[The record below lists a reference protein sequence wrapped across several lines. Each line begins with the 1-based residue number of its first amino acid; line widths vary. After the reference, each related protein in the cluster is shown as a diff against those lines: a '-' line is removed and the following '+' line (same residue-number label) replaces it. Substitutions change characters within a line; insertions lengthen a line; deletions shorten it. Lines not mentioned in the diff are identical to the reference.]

1 MAHNQKLMQR
11 QFLADANPKIEET
24 WSNQIQHRYGPHVC
38 KCVEGSNFS
47 DVGKSLEKA
56 RGWMAAGWPARSE
69 PKLIFLHPLLV
80 VGVAVGVVVGV
91 GVGVGVL
98 GVFVVGLVAKAVL
111 VAEGAVVIC
120 EVVIVIVELVVLLAV
135 ALALAFWRVSGA
147 AGVVFQK
154 PAAESGTLRVLFF
167 WYEHVFGLWLSL
179 FSFESS
185 LTKGHDTA
193 NFDWMPLEP
202 NQTLANGF
210 PNNCKWFNTFETT
223 FSSS

>member
-91 GVGVGVL
+91 GVGVGVGVL

-111 VAEGAVVIC
+111 VAEGAVVI
-120 EVVIVIVELVVLLAV
+120 
-135 ALALAFWRVSGA
+135 
-147 AGVVFQK
+147 
-154 PAAESGTLRVLFF
+154 
-167 WYEHVFGLWLSL
+167 FGLWLSL